1 MKKIRSFHLDSN
13 HSPQNP
19 PIAKPYN
26 DVNNNAP
33 RISNINPN
41 QKSPLPFLN
50 PKNKGTPFLS
60 PMPRVPQK
68 TNPRVNY
75 FYHVPSKEEIIHLG
89 RQNPQIVQYVMMQF
103 KIPISS
109 IEDFEAFVNSIQPN
123 NVVILRNLQ
132 ALFYQA
138 IKNNP
143 NSKNS
148 DSSFKVATSP
158 PVVQKI
164 EYPFCDIRYFRAQ
177 TDQPMSLQP
186 IQLGMSDFNFSIDIP
201 PINSGN
207 RIILQSFMA
216 NVNPPVVKWPQTLAI
231 FINNILVKPPSIV
244 HYSLIDLTCFGQV
257 KSIRLCCS
265 PEKDFFNI
273 IIREASFRSFNDI
286 VQELYNAPPSEE
298 IFNGNELCLL
308 CPLSGEMIKEPGK
321 GRNCN
326 HTQSFDLNAFLQ
338 VATFQRRWTC
348 PICYQNLNFSDLIYS
363 HETKKKIDM
372 FKQFENDE
380 TFFDLQSA
388 DAFNYN
394 DNDNYDDI

>member
-186 IQLGMSDFNFSIDIP
+186 IQLGMSDFNFSIE
-201 PINSGN
+201 
-207 RIILQSFMA
+207 
-216 NVNPPVVKWPQTLAI
+216 
-231 FINNILVKPPSIV
+231 INNFTSMFKIENDTIRSFWKVISPSIIGF
-244 HYSLIDLTCFGQV
+244 LIKQSYKNSRINRD
-257 KSIRLCCS
+257 SI
-265 PEKDFFNI
+265 PKQEKI
-273 IIREASFRSFNDI
+273 
-286 VQELYNAPPSEE
+286 
-298 IFNGNELCLL
+298 
-308 CPLSGEMIKEPGK
+308 
-321 GRNCN
+321 
-326 HTQSFDLNAFLQ
+326 
-338 VATFQRRWTC
+338 
-348 PICYQNLNFSDLIYS
+348 NFSDEIYFKIRNLGNGADICN
-363 HETKKKIDM
+363 ETSI
-372 FKQFENDE
+372 QQ
-380 TFFDLQSA
+380 L
-388 DAFNYN
+388 
-394 DNDNYDDI
+394 